1 MLTKWQTTV
10 WLLLHVLNGTI
21 TASAAMSSAWRTRFT
36 AKFPARLPLMGAPM
50 AGVSGGALAA
60 ETCRAGG
67 LGFIAAG
74 HCINSSCLQELEDE
88 IAIFRQKCST
98 EPLCIGWIGFSSFGN
113 EERFRLYEE
122 VLTKHK
128 PAVVQFFAPSI
139 SHHPSTQ
146 KTNVEMAKD
155 HNAKVLLQVGS
166 VAEGLK
172 AIESGADG
180 IIAQGSEAGGHGLR
194 REMGSGTLPLAARL
208 VQLAAQAPHHPI
220 VLAAGGIAD
229 GRGVAA
235 ALALGC
241 DGAVL
246 GTRLWASKEA
256 LNKESLKQKL
266 AATTSGDGV
275 ERTRAFDQIINTYTA
290 TPWPSPYDSVG
301 ALRNELTEKWSV
313 PQELDKELARE
324 GSELVANFKAATKGG
339 DPTIAQVL
347 SGEGVGEI
355 DAIESTHDIMA
366 RIDQEAR
373 SAIQNMSNLLG

>member
-1 MLTKWQTTV
+1 
-10 WLLLHVLNGTI
+10 
-21 TASAAMSSAWRTRFT
+21 
-36 AKFPARLPLMGAPM
+36 M

-60 ETCRAGG
+60 ETCEAGG

-74 HCINSSCLQELEDE
+74 HLINTSCLQQLEDE
-88 IAIFRQKCST
+88 IAVFRQKCNSET
-98 EPLCIGWIGFSSFGN
+98 PLCIGWIGFSSFGQ
-113 EERFRLYEE
+113 EEGFRLYEE

-128 PAVVQFFAPSI
+128 PDVVQFFAPSI
-139 SHHPSTQ
+139 SRHPSTQ
-146 KTNVEMAKD
+146 KTNVQMAKD
-155 HNAKVLLQVGS
+155 HNAKVILQVGS
-166 VAEGLK
+166 VAEGLQ

-194 REMGSGTLPLAARL
+194 RELGSGTLPLAARL
-208 VQLAAQAPHHPI
+208 VKLAAQAPHQPV

-246 GTRLWASKEA
+246 GTRLWASEEA

-275 ERTRAFDQIINTYTA
+275 ERTRAFDQIINTYSA

-301 ALRNELTEKWSV
+301 ALRNDLTEKWGV
-313 PQELDKELARE
+313 PKELEEELSRE
-324 GSELVANFKAATKGG
+324 GSDLVANFKAATKEGN
-339 DPTIAQVL
+339 PAIAQVL

-355 DAIESTHDIMA
+355 DAIESTQDIIS

-373 SAIQNMSNLLG
+373 SVVQNMSNLLG